1 MKFIIRNITLLIL
14 FSIVNS
20 CNGQVEKKEKLSLKV
35 EKASE
40 VNKIPVPKNGFS
52 NAYLD
57 KDGSLWFS
65 SNGGGIYH
73 YDGKTFKNYTKKN
86 GLNSN
91 QVYSITSDH
100 QKNRT

>member
-1 MKFIIRNITLLIL
+1 MNLIFRHIFLLIL
-14 FSIVNS
+14 FSTLIS
-20 CNGQVEKKEKLSLKV
+20 CNGQIKKEKTALNV
-35 EKASE
+35 EKVSE

-57 KDGSLWFS
+57 KDGTLWFS